1 VNGITT
7 FSDPQL
13 AIHPQPL
20 RNVTKAGLEHPT
32 PIQRH
37 GMPQLSA
44 GFDVMCCSHTGTG
57 KTASYL
63 LPIIDK
69 LVKGGPT
76 PTSSLAPDD
85 KPTAATSPLALI
97 LSPTHELASQ
107 ISKDAYMFGNGLPVE
122 SFAVYGGQ
130 SMGYELKR
138 LKVNL
143 P

>member
-7 FSDPQL
+7 FSDLQLALHPQL
-13 AIHPQPL
+13 VQ
-20 RNVTKAGLEHPT
+20 NVTKAGLKHPT

-37 GMPQLSA
+37 GMPQLMA
-44 GFDVMCCSHTGTG
+44 GFDVMCCSHTGSG

-69 LVKGGPT
+69 LVKGG
-76 PTSSLAPDD
+76 TSSSSSSPDD
-85 KPTAATSPLALI
+85 KITGASSPFALI

-107 ISKDAYMFGNGLPVE
+107 ISKDANMFGNGLPVE

-130 SMGYELKR
+130 NMGYELKR
-138 LKVNL
+138 LKVNSA
-143 P
+143 